1 MTAGV
6 MYAANL
12 KASGAVPGPMVI
24 NFSMQATGSSQILK
38 DAIDYAIA
46 QGAIFVTIAGNF
58 NPFNTVSFPGRLP
71 EVITAGA
78 VGWTQ
83 EWSAPYP
90 WFFADVPENDASQVY
105 VAPFS
110 GREPLSVPAG
120 SMIDVLAP
128 GSYVFGEW
136 LFGHGYSEGRNVAF
150 SDVDNFIFGTSFA
163 APHVVGIVARML
175 QKNPFLTQS
184 DVETLLKTTA
194 LPIPPSPGFG
204 FYPGWD
210 ARATGAGLAQGAE
223 AVAATPLPP
232 LVSPGLRSG
241 SAQAVASAAV
251 RVVTGGASTEFRITG
266 FGDQP
271 HTLRVFDVQGRLV
284 RHWPSSTSVRETWD
298 GARDDG
304 TAAPSGVYFVVAK
317 GGGLQRSAK
326 LVLAR

>member
-1 MTAGV
+1 
-6 MYAANL
+6 
-12 KASGAVPGPMVI
+12 
-24 NFSMQATGSSQILK
+24 
-38 DAIDYAIA
+38 
-46 QGAIFVTIAGNF
+46 
-58 NPFNTVSFPGRLP
+58 
-71 EVITAGA
+71 
-78 VGWTQ
+78 
-83 EWSAPYP
+83 
-90 WFFADVPENDASQVY
+90 
-105 VAPFS
+105 
-110 GREPLSVPAG
+110 
-120 SMIDVLAP
+120 MIDVLAP

-136 LFGHGYSEGRNVAF
+136 LFGGGYSEGREVAF
-150 SDVDNFIFGTSFA
+150 NNVDNFIFGTSFA

-194 LPIPPSPGFG
+194 LPIPPSPGFP
-204 FYPGWD
+204 YPAWD
-210 ARATGAGLAQGAE
+210 ARATGAGLVQGAE

-232 LVSPGLRSG
+232 LVAAGLRSG
-241 SAQAVASAAV
+241 SAQAVASAAI
-251 RVVTGGASTEFRITG
+251 RVVTGGVPMEFRITG

-317 GGGLQRSAK
+317 GGGLQRTAK

>member
-1 MTAGV
+1 
-6 MYAANL
+6 
-12 KASGAVPGPMVI
+12 
-24 NFSMQATGSSQILK
+24 
-38 DAIDYAIA
+38 
-46 QGAIFVTIAGNF
+46 
-58 NPFNTVSFPGRLP
+58 
-71 EVITAGA
+71 
-78 VGWTQ
+78 
-83 EWSAPYP
+83 
-90 WFFADVPENDASQVY
+90 
-105 VAPFS
+105 
-110 GREPLSVPAG
+110 
-120 SMIDVLAP
+120 MIDVLAP

-210 ARATGAGLAQGAE
+210 ARATGAGLAQGARRWPRLRCHHSSRPACDPAAPRRWPAPPSASSP
-223 AVAATPLPP
+223 AVCRW
-232 LVSPGLRSG
+232 SSG
-241 SAQAVASAAV
+241 SRDSATS
-251 RVVTGGASTEFRITG
+251 RTRCGC
-266 FGDQP
+266 
-271 HTLRVFDVQGRLV
+271 FDVQGRLV